1 MRETRAVWRQ
11 IISEQEN
18 SAREELVDLQRDGW
32 SQLKSLSALSCYGWS
47 LADLL
52 PFLQST
58 SQTEFFQ
65 IDAIDNES
73 VVKIPALRRVLQ
85 GIGDMHGGKRTE

>member
-1 MRETRAVWRQ
+1 MV
-11 IISEQEN
+11 ILS
-18 SAREELVDLQRDGW
+18 DL
-32 SQLKSLSALSCYGWS
+32 KMLSGLACYGRS

-58 SQTEFFQ
+58 SQTESFK

-73 VVKIPALRRVLQ
+73 VVKILALRGVLQ